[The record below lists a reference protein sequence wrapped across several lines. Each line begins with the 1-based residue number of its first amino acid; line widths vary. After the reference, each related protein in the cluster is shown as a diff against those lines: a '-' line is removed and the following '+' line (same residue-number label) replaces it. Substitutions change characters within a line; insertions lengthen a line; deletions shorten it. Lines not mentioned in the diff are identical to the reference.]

1 MSTEEDISFRVL
13 DTDSNVSFNIQA
25 SDERGFW
32 QKNWYLVAGGLVVIV
47 AVYVTVINR
56 KKEIV

>member
-13 DTDSNVSFNIQA
+13 DTDSNVSFNIQV

-47 AVYVTVINR
+47 AVYVTVMNR
-56 KKEIV
+56 KKEII